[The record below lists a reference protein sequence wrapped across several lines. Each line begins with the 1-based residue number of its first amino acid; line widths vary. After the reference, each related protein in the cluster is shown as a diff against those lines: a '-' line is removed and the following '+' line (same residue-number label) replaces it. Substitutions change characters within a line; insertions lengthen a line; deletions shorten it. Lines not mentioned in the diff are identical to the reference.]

1 MGALFSVICGSEKH
15 LPPICDG
22 ASRACVALGGR
33 RVSVRHLTFR
43 CLPAAS
49 AEDLATPGPLRN
61 AFQLFKSGRPV
72 RVRLLH
78 AQPVAVR

>member
-1 MGALFSVICGSEKH
+1 MGALFSVCGSEKH

-22 ASRACVALGGR
+22 AIARLWNVGARVRSFAL
-33 RVSVRHLTFR
+33 RVRSDI
-43 CLPAAS
+43 P

-72 RVRLLH
+72 RERVRRR
-78 AQPVAVR
+78 ASQPGAAR